1 MMITSRV
8 RAIFAKEAISC
19 PPASWMRLLLC
30 LFVVSP
36 IICEGDAIGAVILFS
51 KDAKVKMGEVEQKVA
66 MSAAGF
72 LGRQMEQ

>member
-1 MMITSRV
+1 MIDERETLL
-8 RAIFAKEAISC
+8 
-19 PPASWMRLLLC
+19 ASKDNRKCIKILAEDPEEYTAQ
-30 LFVVSP
+30 VVSP